1 MTDPERAPQ
10 DFENPFEEPGSA
22 EERVF
27 QTLLQTRT
35 PTAASAIADG
45 ADCDGKTARKYLQ
58 WFARL
63 GIATEHDGEPATYE
77 RNDRY
82 FEWRRAN
89 DLAARHTP
97 SELAETAR
105 SLTER
110 IQRYRDRYDAA
121 VPADVD
127 ALHPPDGVDV
137 ETAYAELTDWESLR
151 AERRAYERARQLSGE
166 GSDVAEV

>member
-1 MTDPERAPQ
+1 MSDSNEPSK

-27 QTLLQTRT
+27 QALLQTRT
-35 PTAASAIADG
+35 PTAAPAIATE
-45 ADCDGKTARKYLQ
+45 ADCDAKTARKYIQ

-63 GIATEHDGEPATYE
+63 GIATEHDGDPSTYE

-89 DLAARHTP
+89 DLAARHTAE
-97 SELAETAR
+97 ELAETAR

-110 IQRYRDRYDAA
+110 IDRYRDQYDAA

-127 ALHPPDGVDV
+127 ALDPPEGVGV

-151 AERRAYERARQLSGE
+151 AERRAYERARQLRGE
-166 GSDVAEV
+166 DSDVAAV